1 MMRHLCDPSW
11 LGQIR
16 QLYVC
21 MWFESVRPN
30 DTVA

>member
-1 MMRHLCDPSW
+1 MRHSWDPSW

-21 MWFESVRPN
+21 MGFESVRPN
-30 DTVA
+30 ETVA